1 MIDSNN
7 VFKTSDLAI
16 AAFLMMKGK
25 RLIEAAV
32 EKGGK
37 FNFSFEDKDS
47 SCFSLVIEFAN
58 SESAKFDSHIKN
70 LKNILFKS

>member
-1 MIDSNN
+1 MINSSNI
-7 VFKTSDLAI
+7 FKTSDLAI

-25 RLIEAAV
+25 CLIDASV

-37 FNFSFEDKDS
+37 FSFSFEDKENN
-47 SCFSLVIEFAN
+47 CFSLVIEFAN

>member
-1 MIDSNN
+1 MDKI
-7 VFKTSDLAI
+7 FKTSDLAI

-25 RLIEAAV
+25 KLVDAKV

-37 FNFSFEDKDS
+37 FSFAFEDAENN
-47 SCFSLVIEFAN
+47 CFRYVIEFAN
-58 SESAKFDSHIKN
+58 SEAAKFDSHIKN

>member
-1 MIDSNN
+1 MTDNSST
-7 VFKTSDLAI
+7 FKTSDLAI
-16 AAFLMMKGK
+16 AAFLVMKGK
-25 RLIEAAV
+25 RLIEASV

-37 FNFSFEDKDS
+37 FNFSFEDKENG
-47 SCFSLVIEFAN
+47 CFSLVIEFAN

>member
-1 MIDSNN
+1 MNKSEKI
-7 VFKTSDLAI
+7 FKTSDLAI

-25 RLIEAAV
+25 RLVDASV

-37 FNFSFEDKDS
+37 FSFSFEDEENT
-47 SCFSLVIEFAN
+47 CFRYVIDFAN
-58 SESAKFDSHIKN
+58 SEAAQFDSHIKN

>member
-1 MIDSNN
+1 MDN

-25 RLIEAAV
+25 KLIDAKV

-37 FNFSFEDKDS
+37 FNFVFEDAKNN
-47 SCFSLVIEFAN
+47 CFKYVIEFAN
-58 SESAKFDSHIKN
+58 SEAAKFDSHIKN
-70 LKNILFKS
+70 LKNILLK